1 MSLALFYLVIII
13 IGGTITGF
21 FITRVRIWKP
31 KRTLVFSAVYFGC
44 GLLAFVYLMFMS
56 GDIAKAPSKEFLQE
70 QRIGNEQL
78 SSDLKLRKY
87 ESLKEEH
94 LKFTKTFEA
103 TVENIEILRNENSY
117 YLPVYI
123 SWAETNENEITVS
136 YYETPLYLNGVYIT
150 PFVEEPRIE
159 WNDNKLYI
167 IEADTMVTVKSVHFS
182 SQLLNIGFPSRND
195 DPLYNLIGQ
204 RILHLNVPK
213 QFNIIDKDGWY

>member
-70 QRIGNEQL
+70 QRVANEQL

-103 TVENIEILRNENSY
+103 TAENIEILRNENSY

-123 SWAETNENEITVS
+123 SWAETNEDEITVS

-159 WNDNKLYI
+159 WNENKLYI
-167 IEADTMVTVKSVHFS
+167 VEADTEVKMKSVHLT
-182 SQLLNIGFPSRND
+182 SQLLNVGFPSRFD
-195 DPLYNLIGQ
+195 DPLHDLIGQ

-213 QFNIIDKDGWY
+213 QFNIIAKDGWY

>member
-1 MSLALFYLVIII
+1 MSIAFVYLYLLI
-13 IGGTITGF
+13 IGVTIAGF
-21 FITRVRIWKP
+21 FITKIRIWKP
-31 KRTLVFSAVYFGC
+31 KRTLLFSAIYFGC
-44 GLLAFVYLMFMS
+44 GLLAFVYLLFMS

-70 QRIGNEQL
+70 QRVTNEQL

-87 ESLKEEH
+87 EGLKEEH

-103 TVENIEILRNENSY
+103 TAENIEILRNENSY

-159 WNDNKLYI
+159 WNENKLYI
-167 IEADTMVTVKSVHFS
+167 VEADTEVKMKSVHFS
-182 SQLLNIGFPSRND
+182 SQLLNVGFHSRFD
-195 DPLYNLIGQ
+195 DSLHDLIGQ

>member
-1 MSLALFYLVIII
+1 MSIALLYFFLVII
-13 IGGTITGF
+13 GVTITGF
-21 FITRVRIWKP
+21 FITKIRIWKP
-31 KRTLVFSAVYFGC
+31 KRTLVFVAVYFSC
-44 GLLAFVYLMFMS
+44 GLLAFVYLMFLS

-70 QRIGNEQL
+70 QRIANEQL
-78 SSDLKLRKY
+78 SSDLKLRKF
-87 ESLKEEH
+87 EGLKEEH

-103 TVENIEILRNENSY
+103 TAENIEVIRNEAGQ
-117 YLPVYI
+117 YLPIHI
-123 SWAETNENEITVS
+123 SWAESGENKITVS

-213 QFNIIDKDGWY
+213 QFNIIDNDGWY